1 MSNAPPC
8 YAHIAGGFF
17 HYKKTTK
24 MQEMQEKTLTVTEF
38 AAMHNVTRSAVL
50 SQIKSGAI
58 TAHKARFGGYTSYVI
73 DMCAENTQ
81 RYNPRGYAGVSRPNS
96 EKSTHNA
103 DGTMTCYG
111 FALLAGCAEVTVQ
124 HHAKSGKLFA
134 FKRGGVL
141 NATWHIPK
149 EHPQNE
155 AYVKKQKN
163 KKTKKQL
170 TINN

>member
-1 MSNAPPC
+1 MTTYNATNNTPPC
-8 YAHIAGGFF
+8 YAHRAGGFF

-81 RYNPRGYAGVSRPNS
+81 RYNPRNYEPRSGAAEPD
-96 EKSTHNA
+96 THNH
-103 DGTMTCYG
+103 DNTLTCYG
-111 FALLAGCAEVTVQ
+111 VACLLGISPKTVRR
-124 HHAKSGKLFA
+124 HAKSGKLFA
-134 FKRGGVL
+134 FKRGGVP
-141 NATWHIPK
+141 NATWHIPIDDLR
-149 EHPQNE
+149 NE
-155 AYVKKQKN
+155 AYVKKHQH
-163 KKTKKQL
+163 KK

>member
-1 MSNAPPC
+1 
-8 YAHIAGGFF
+8 
-17 HYKKTTK
+17 
-24 MQEMQEKTLTVTEF
+24 MQEKTLTVTVTEF

-81 RYNPRGYAGVSRPNS
+81 RYNPRNYEPRRFEAEPD
-96 EKSTHNA
+96 THNH
-103 DGTMTCYG
+103 DNTLTCYG
-111 FALLAGCAEVTVQ
+111 VACLLGISPKTVQ
-124 HHAKSGKLFA
+124 RHAKSGKLFA

-141 NATWHIPK
+141 NATWHIPIDDPK
-149 EHPQNE
+149 NE
-155 AYVKKQKN
+155 AYVKKHQLH
-163 KKTKKQL
+163 KK

>member
-1 MSNAPPC
+1 
-8 YAHIAGGFF
+8 
-17 HYKKTTK
+17 
-24 MQEMQEKTLTVTEF
+24 MQEKTLTVTEF
-38 AAMHNVTRSAVL
+38 ASLHNVTRSAVL
-50 SQIKSGAI
+50 SQIKGGAI

-81 RYNPRGYAGVSRPNS
+81 RYNPRNYEPRSGAGVSRPNS

-155 AYVKKQKN
+155 AYQH
-163 KKTKKQL
+163 KKTKNLCQR
-170 TINN
+170 